1 MSALTKLKTAVVTR
15 LVSPLV
21 ARLPASV
28 LNDVM
33 RRGSVKRKTA
43 RAALGR
49 AALADVYLSGEGIE
63 IGAFNSPLPVR
74 EGVKVRYVDIAP
86 AEALEGHAQEF
97 RGEGHGLEIVRPDI
111 VDDAQTL
118 ATLPDESQDFVI
130 ACHII
135 EHTEDP
141 IGALGNWMR
150 VLKYGGVLFLAI
162 PDKRFTF
169 DVERDVTPFEHL
181 LRDHEE
187 GPAWS
192 RRGHYEE
199 VARLVMGVSDEL
211 KVREFVEQNIEHVG
225 HTHFH
230 VWTQAE
236 MFEMLAALRKR
247 GGFEFD
253 VLASAAAGNETIF
266 VLGKGDAGRDRAL
279 ADESLKSAR
288 EQLT

>member
-1 MSALTKLKTAVVTR
+1 MSALAKLKTAVVTR

-28 LNDVM
+28 LDDVM
-33 RRGSVKRKTA
+33 SRGGVKRKTA
-43 RAALGR
+43 RRTLGR
-49 AALADVYLSGEGIE
+49 AALAEVYIRGEGLE
-63 IGAFNSPLPVR
+63 VGAFNSPLPVP

-86 AEALEGHAQEF
+86 AEELEGHVEEF
-97 RGEGHGLEIVRPDI
+97 RGRERGLEIVKPDL

-141 IGALGNWMR
+141 IGAVGNWLR
-150 VLKYGGVLFLAI
+150 VLKPGGILFVAI

-169 DVERDVTPFEHL
+169 DVERDATPFEHL
-181 LRDHEE
+181 LRDHED

-192 RRGHYEE
+192 RQGHYEE
-199 VARLVMGVSDEL
+199 VARLVMGVGDER
-211 KVREFVEQNIEHVG
+211 KVKEFAEQNQEHVG

-230 VWTQAE
+230 VWTQAD
-236 MFEMLAALRKR
+236 MFEMFAALRKR
-247 GGFEFD
+247 VGLEFD

-266 VLGKGDAGRDRAL
+266 VLKKGDAGRDRTL

-288 EQLT
+288 AQLP

>member
-1 MSALTKLKTAVVTR
+1 MLTKLKTAIITR
-15 LVSPLV
+15 LISPVV
-21 ARLPASV
+21 ARLPANV

-33 RRGSVKRKTA
+33 SRGSVIKKTGQ
-43 RAALGR
+43 RRLGR
-49 AALADVYLSGEGIE
+49 VSLAEFYIRGEGIE
-63 IGAFNSPLPVR
+63 VGAFNSPLPVP

-86 AEALEGHAQEF
+86 AETLVGHA
-97 RGEGHGLEIVRPDI
+97 HGLDFVTPDI

-141 IGALGNWMR
+141 IGAVGNWLR
-150 VLKYGGVLFLAI
+150 VLKPGGTLFIAI

-169 DVERDVTPFEHL
+169 DVERDATPLEHL

-192 RRGHYEE
+192 RKGHYEE
-199 VARLVMGVSDEL
+199 VARLVMGVSDER
-211 KVREFVEQNIEHVG
+211 KVKEFAEQNMEQVG

-230 VWTQAE
+230 VWTQAD
-236 MFEMLAALRKR
+236 MFEMIAALRKR
-247 GGFEFD
+247 AGLEFD
-253 VLASAAAGNETIF
+253 VLASAAAGNETVF
-266 VLGKGDAGRDRAL
+266 VLMKGDAGRDRAQ
-279 ADESLKSAR
+279 ADESLRSAR
-288 EQLT
+288 GQVK

>member
-1 MSALTKLKTAVVTR
+1 LSTLTRLKAAVVTR

-21 ARLPASV
+21 ARLPGSV

-33 RRGSVKRKTA
+33 GRGSVKRKTG
-43 RAALGR
+43 RRALGR
-49 AALADVYLSGEGIE
+49 GALTEAYIKGEGIE
-63 IGAFNSPLPVR
+63 VGAFNSPLPVP
-74 EGVKVRYVDIAP
+74 EGVRVRYVDIAP
-86 AEALEGHAQEF
+86 AEELEGHAEEF
-97 RGEGHGLEIVRPDI
+97 RVRERGLEIVRPDI

-118 ATLPDESQDFVI
+118 ATVEDSSQDFVI

-141 IGALGNWMR
+141 IGAFGNWLR
-150 VLKYGGVLFLAI
+150 VLKPGGILFIAI

-169 DVERDVTPFEHL
+169 DVERDATPFEHL

-192 RRGHYEE
+192 RGGHYEE
-199 VARLVMGVSDEL
+199 VARLVMGVRDER
-211 KVREFVEQNIEHVG
+211 KVKEFAGQNREHVG

-230 VWTQAE
+230 VWTQAD
-236 MFEMLAALRKR
+236 MFEMIAALRKR
-247 GGFEFD
+247 VGLEFD
-253 VLASAAAGNETIF
+253 VLATAAAGNETVF
-266 VLGKGDAGRDRAL
+266 VLRKGDAGRDRTL

-288 EQLT
+288 EQLA

>member
-1 MSALTKLKTAVVTR
+1 MSTLTKLKTAVVTR

-33 RRGSVKRKTA
+33 SRGSVKRKTV
-43 RAALGR
+43 RRALGR
-49 AALADVYLSGEGIE
+49 GALAEAYIKGEGIE
-63 IGAFNSPLPVR
+63 VGAFNSPLPVP

-86 AEALEGHAQEF
+86 AEGLEGHAQEF
-97 RGEGHGLEIVRPDI
+97 RGEGHGLEIVTPDI

-118 ATLPDESQDFVI
+118 ATVADGSQDFVI

-141 IGALGNWMR
+141 IGAFGNWLR
-150 VLKYGGVLFLAI
+150 VLKPGGILFVAI

-169 DVERDVTPFEHL
+169 DVERDATPFEHL

-187 GPAWS
+187 GPARS
-192 RRGHYEE
+192 RQEHYEE
-199 VARLVMGVSDEL
+199 VARLVMGVRDEHR
-211 KVREFVEQNIEHVG
+211 VREFAEQNQEHVG

-230 VWTQAE
+230 VWTQAD
-236 MFEMLAALRKR
+236 MFEMIAALRKR
-247 GGFEFD
+247 AGLEFD
-253 VLASAAAGNETIF
+253 VLASAAGGNETIF
-266 VLGKGDAGRDRAL
+266 VLRKGDAGSDRTL
-279 ADESLKSAR
+279 ADESLRSAR
-288 EQLT
+288 EQL

>member
-1 MSALTKLKTAVVTR
+1 LSTLTKLKTAVVTR

-28 LNDVM
+28 LSDVM
-33 RRGSVKRKTA
+33 SRGSVKRKTG
-43 RAALGR
+43 RRALGR
-49 AALADVYLSGEGIE
+49 AALADAYIKGEGVE
-63 IGAFNSPLPVR
+63 IGAFNAPLPVP
-74 EGVKVRYVDIAP
+74 EGVRVRYVDIAP
-86 AEALEGHAQEF
+86 AEELEGHVEEF
-97 RGEGHGLEIVRPDI
+97 RGRERGLDFVAPDI

-118 ATLPDESQDFVI
+118 ATIPDESQDFVI

-141 IGALGNWMR
+141 IGAFGNWLR
-150 VLKYGGVLFLAI
+150 VLKPGGVVFVAI

-192 RRGHYEE
+192 RQGHYED
-199 VARLVMGVSDEL
+199 VARLVMGVRDER
-211 KVREFVEQNIEHVG
+211 KVKEFSEQNREHVG

-230 VWTQAE
+230 VWTQAD
-236 MFEMLAALRKR
+236 MFEMIAALRKR
-247 GGFEFD
+247 AGLEFD
-253 VLASAAAGNETIF
+253 VLASAAAGNETVF
-266 VLGKGDAGRDRAL
+266 VLRKGDAGGDRTL
-279 ADESLKSAR
+279 ADESLRSAR
-288 EQLT
+288 EQL